1 MVNPKLLVVG
11 SMNMDIFTYVEN
23 HPKPGETLKST
34 KVMYCSGGK
43 GANQAVAASLSGGNV
58 YMLGA
63 VGTDPFRESL
73 LLSLKENQVNID
85 YVLEKETNSGLAFI
99 TVDTQGENHIIL
111 SEGANGLMEKRD
123 IKEVLLKSITPDA
136 VLLQNEI
143 PWETTKYVMEMANE
157 HNIPVY
163 YNAAPAEKISEEVFP
178 LIHTLIVNEVELST
192 LTGNEYGK
200 GTNIV
205 LALDQLIN
213 YGIEEVIV
221 TLGKEGSHYKN
232 ASGKSIF
239 TPAYHVETVDTT
251 AAGDTFVGSFVSKRL
266 HSNTIEHS
274 LQFATAAS
282 AITVT
287 RYGAQVSIPSKIEIE
302 EFLSRKP

>member
-1 MVNPKLLVVG
+1 MKNPILLVVG

-192 LTGNEYGK
+192 LTGIEYEK

-232 ASGKSIF
+232 ASEKSIF
-239 TPAYHVETVDTT
+239 TPAYQVETVDTT

-266 HSNTIEHS
+266 LSETIENS

-302 EFLSRKP
+302 EFLSRKL